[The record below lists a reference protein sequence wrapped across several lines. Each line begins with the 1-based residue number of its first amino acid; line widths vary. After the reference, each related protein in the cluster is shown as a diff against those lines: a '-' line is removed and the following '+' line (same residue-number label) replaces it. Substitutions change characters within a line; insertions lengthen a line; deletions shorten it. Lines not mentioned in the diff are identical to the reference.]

1 MNKKEIEKLYNEL
14 GWQKIDELYDYSCL
28 LTSGF
33 NEEQAYNLKGL
44 LNELWLKDENN
55 YSISKLSDM
64 LYNIYDNIDD
74 NMSTREIL
82 QEMYDNEYYVSSDDE
97 GYYYE

>member
-64 LYNIYDNIDD
+64 LYNVYDDIVDDID
-74 NMSTREIL
+74 NMTTREIL
-82 QEMYDNEYYVSSDDE
+82 LEMYYNEGVL
-97 GYYYE
+97 